1 MKKLIVAVLL
11 VASLTGFAQKTKK
24 NGAEKELEK
33 MNTELTLTDVQQ
45 ESLKPLLLEKM
56 EIKNDTKENP
66 ENEEDNKVKLKDL
79 GKKINAV
86 LTPEQKELRK
96 QLKAN
101 AEAKP
106 Q

>member
-1 MKKLIVAVLL
+1 MKKLIVAALL
-11 VASLTGFAQKTKK
+11 VASLTGFAQKAK
-24 NGAEKELEK
+24 NNSAEKSLEK
-33 MNTELTLTDVQQ
+33 MTTELTLTEAQQ

-66 ENEEDNKVKLKDL
+66 DNEEDNKAKLKDL

-86 LTPEQKELRK
+86 LTPEQKELKK